1 MDNEWSRIH
10 HDLVRPLL
18 LPSDDS
24 STRCKNKFIWKAG
37 KKHYKYIINC
47 LFTKPGH
54 KISTITFTHRK
65 LVDRDTGEKFSAD
78 SEKRLI
84 NESVSTFEDPDV
96 EWPVE

>member
-1 MDNEWSRIH
+1 MNGLVFITTLLGRCFCQAMIH
-10 HDLVRPLL
+10 RHGA
-18 LPSDDS
+18 
-24 STRCKNKFIWKAG
+24 KNKFVWKAG